1 MPTLIKFKFSDFGSV
16 GNGFQQLP
24 TPPPTPGQ
32 NSPQISQSE
41 KESDSSSE
49 SFESHDLRKY
59 FKLKQINK

>member
-41 KESDSSSE
+41 EESDSSSE
-49 SFESHDLRKY
+49 SSKSDDL
-59 FKLKQINK
+59 